1 MITFKYKTNGGCA
14 FPVGYKQNLG
24 LHSAKDRGGVKEV
37 AIDTCV
43 YHLMCTTVCT
53 VQSLLDIY
61 IWFVVQCYC
70 LVIVAAT
77 PAGSGCCGFILTWTV
92 YKQLTPGFIILTGVD
107 PGVHSSVGVCV
118 NECVVV

>member
-1 MITFKYKTNGGCA
+1 MEDVHFRLATNKTW
-14 FPVGYKQNLG
+14 G

-61 IWFVVQCYC
+61 IYGLLYNVTVSSLWPLHQQALVAVV
-70 LVIVAAT
+70 
-77 PAGSGCCGFILTWTV
+77 SF
-92 YKQLTPGFIILTGVD
+92 
-107 PGVHSSVGVCV
+107 
-118 NECVVV
+118 

>member
-61 IWFVVQCYC
+61 IYGLLYNVTVSSLWPLHQQALVAVV
-70 LVIVAAT
+70 
-77 PAGSGCCGFILTWTV
+77 SF
-92 YKQLTPGFIILTGVD
+92 
-107 PGVHSSVGVCV
+107 
-118 NECVVV
+118 

>member
-37 AIDTCV
+37 AIDTYV

-61 IWFVVQCYC
+61 MVCCTMLLSRHFGRYTSRLWLLWFHFNMDC
-70 LVIVAAT
+70 LQT
-77 PAGSGCCGFILTWTV
+77 TDSWFHHFNRG
-92 YKQLTPGFIILTGVD
+92 
-107 PGVHSSVGVCV
+107 
-118 NECVVV
+118 